1 MTSTKDESKVE
12 DIALDDLDKRILH
25 WYLIDARLSYR
36 ELAHKL
42 GVSTTTVQ
50 SRTAKLEKAGII
62 RGYSAMFDHDK
73 IGFQLTAITE
83 VSVAKGKLLELEKE
97 VAKMPQVLAV
107 YDVTGLTDAM
117 VIAKFKSRDDLSKFT
132 KALLAMPFVEPL
144 RGTNEHPHR
153 PHDSQRRFQTT
164 IIKRLGRITSGV

>member
-1 MTSTKDESKVE
+1 MTNVKDETKEGS
-12 DIALDDLDKRILH
+12 IPLDDLDRKILH
-25 WYLIDARLSYR
+25 WYLIDARLSFR

-50 SRTAKLEKAGII
+50 SRTTKMEKAGII
-62 RGYSAMFDHDK
+62 KGYTALFDHDK

-83 VSVAKGKLLELEKE
+83 VTVAKGKLIELEKE

-117 VIAKFKSRDDLSKFT
+117 VIGKFKSRDDLSKFT
-132 KALLAMPFVEPL
+132 KAMLAMPFVE
-144 RGTNEHPHR
+144 RTNTHIVL
-153 PHDSQRRFQTT
+153 TT
-164 IIKRLGRITSGV
+164 VKEDFRLL

>member
-1 MTSTKDESKVE
+1 MTSTKDELKVE
-12 DIALDDLDKRILH
+12 EIALDDLDKKILH

-36 ELAHKL
+36 ELAH
-42 GVSTTTVQ
+42 STTTVQ

-132 KALLAMPFVEPL
+132 KALLAMPFVE
-144 RGTNEHPHR
+144 RTNTHIVL
-153 PHDSQRRFQTT
+153 TT
-164 IIKRLGRITSGV
+164 VKEDFRLL